1 MPDIN
6 PEIYSQIFLH
16 APIGIAVSDESG
28 AVVTANETLLKIGGY
43 RREDLSGKAAV
54 DFYYDGAVDRERVLK
69 LAQANRGILD
79 RCELRFKRKDGSF
92 FWALMSLRPTA
103 IGDKRYMI
111 AMIEDVDDAK
121 RAKEESERSNEELA
135 RMAQMLVGRE
145 TRMVELKK
153 RVATLEDDIKTLKS
167 RPVRKKAA

>member
-6 PEIYSQIFLH
+6 PEIYSQIFAH

-43 RREDLSGKAAV
+43 RREDLSGKAAA
-54 DFYYDGAVDRERVLK
+54 DFYYDGAVDREKVLK

-79 RCELRFKRKDGSF
+79 RYELRFKRKDGSF
-92 FWALMSLRPTA
+92 FWAQMSLRPA
-103 IGDKRYMI
+103 MAGDKRYMI
-111 AMIEDVDDAK
+111 AMIEDIDTAK
-121 RAKEESERSNEELA
+121 RSKEENERSNEELA

-145 TRMVELKK
+145 TKMVELKK
-153 RVATLEDDIKTLKS
+153 RVAELEGELKALKS
-167 RPVRKKAA
+167 RPVKKRD